1 MGIIVTEDVPLY
13 MGLSIDKYY
22 ASLGTNEARVQKRVE
37 TRRDYDTNNEVT
49 ESTTTEYVIEGLF
62 NKWVS
67 KEARDAGSRPF
78 AHQNVRITQATA
90 PTGNIYDMLYTKL
103 KEGLVYTQ
111 DA

>member
-1 MGIIVTEDVPLY
+1 MGVIVTEDVPLD

-22 ASLGTNEARVQKRVE
+22 AALGTNEARVQKRV
-37 TRRDYDTNNEVT
+37 DTQRAYGEDGAVT

-62 NKWVS
+62 QKWIS

-90 PTGNIYDMLYTKL
+90 PVGNIYDMLYTKL
-103 KEGLVYTQ
+103 KEGLVYVQ

>member
-1 MGIIVTEDVPLY
+1 VTEDVPLD

-22 ASLGTNEARVQKRVE
+22 AALGTNEARVQKRI
-37 TRRDYDTNNEVT
+37 DTQRAYGEDGAVT

-62 NKWVS
+62 QKWIS

-90 PTGNIYDMLYTKL
+90 PVGNIYDMLYTKL
-103 KEGLVYTQ
+103 KEGLVYVQ